1 MFKFVGYLIRKNPD
15 EFFDG
20 FFSNKEK
27 AQKVCSSNGLSEDMI
42 VQIFNFE
49 KQPVNEV
56 VVDEI
61 KGEVDE

>member
-15 EFFDG
+15 EFFAE
-20 FFSNKEK
+20 FFMNKEK
-27 AQKVCSSNGLSEDMI
+27 AKRVCSSNGLSEDQI

-56 VVDEI
+56 AVDEV